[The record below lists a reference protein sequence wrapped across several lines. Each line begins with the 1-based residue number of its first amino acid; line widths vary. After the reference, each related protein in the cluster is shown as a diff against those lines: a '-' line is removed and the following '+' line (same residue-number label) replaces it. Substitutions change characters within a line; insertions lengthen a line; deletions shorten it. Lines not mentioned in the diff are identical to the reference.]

1 MKFPALSGGPHVWWF
16 GSCCVISAIPVS
28 SVYKDSWGENASK
41 SQAVATGVV
50 QTCTPCSLS
59 VAPGTRGKTLSGIK
73 WQCSLSRYSLF
84 QCLTLIL
91 PGALCPILS
100 PYATCP
106 LETATESLLCDV
118 PASAKPVGARPQD
131 QLHAKLMRL
140 PSFSSVSY
148 YVGMCGDGANDC
160 GVRRSS
166 FPILVKFPL
175 FQPKEFCDERLPNTT
190 CHQHF
195 PS

>member
-1 MKFPALSGGPHVWWF
+1 MHTLLPFHGSWYQRENTVWHKVAVFSFPLQPLSMLNPNFAWCTLPHPLPI
-16 GSCCVISAIPVS
+16 CNLP
-28 SVYKDSWGENASK
+28 
-41 SQAVATGVV
+41 
-50 QTCTPCSLS
+50 
-59 VAPGTRGKTLSGIK
+59 SGN
-73 WQCSLSRYSLF
+73 SH
-84 QCLTLIL
+84 CLLQ
-91 PGALCPILS
+91 GQH
-100 PYATCP
+100 
-106 LETATESLLCDV
+106 ESLLCDV
-118 PASAKPVGARPQD
+118 PASAKPVGAPPQD

-140 PSFSSVSY
+140 PSFSSISY